1 MLFRICLAI
10 AIVAGLAAGA
20 VTFFKVQ
27 DIIVSTR
34 AERDD
39 WHKKDTDEIAAHT
52 KTKATLKTTQAK
64 LDTTEKELAQT
75 KSDLDNANTHIADLD
90 KKNTDLIGKL
100 EKTTGERDDAQQKL
114 EAWRI
119 LGLTPEEV
127 KATVADLAK
136 TRKAK
141 EALI

>member
-75 KSDLDNANTHIADLD
+75 KSDWTAPTPRWPNWIS
-90 KKNTDLIGKL
+90 
-100 EKTTGERDDAQQKL
+100 TTP
-114 EAWRI
+114 I
-119 LGLTPEEV
+119 
-127 KATVADLAK
+127 
-136 TRKAK
+136 
-141 EALI
+141 